1 MYWTKKNLSK
11 TVPGLEELM
20 ASLAENW
27 ITEAAA
33 DKGKAGMAGRGD
45 TAQPHRT
52 VTKDYRRPGASQGAR
67 W

>member
-1 MYWTKKNLSK
+1 
-11 TVPGLEELM
+11 M

-45 TAQPHRT
+45 TAQPHTT